1 MAKTKESQLK
11 AIRKYEQNND
21 RINIVFPAGTKERIR
36 KVIEGRS
43 YTSVAAF
50 IKEAVLLSL
59 DIEENFI
66 EFDKNS

>member
-1 MAKTKESQLK
+1 MAKTKETQLK
-11 AIRKYEQNND
+11 AIRNYEKRND

-43 YTSVAAF
+43 YSSVAGF

-59 DIEENFI
+59 DTEEKFI
-66 EFDKNS
+66 EFEKNT

>member
-1 MAKTKESQLK
+1 MAKTKESQLR

-21 RINIVFPAGTKERIR
+21 RINIVFPAGTKERIK
-36 KVIEGRS
+36 KVIAARS
-43 YTSVAAF
+43 YTSVTAF

-66 EFDKNS
+66 EFDENA

>member
-11 AIRKYEQNND
+11 AIRRYEQNND

-36 KVIEGRS
+36 KVIKGRS

-66 EFDKNS
+66 EFDENA